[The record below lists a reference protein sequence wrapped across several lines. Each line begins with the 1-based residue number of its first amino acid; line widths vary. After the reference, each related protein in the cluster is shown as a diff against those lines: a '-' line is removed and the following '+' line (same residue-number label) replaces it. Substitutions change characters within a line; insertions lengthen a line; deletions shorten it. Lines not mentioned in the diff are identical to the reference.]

1 MFIGL
6 DIGGTKILGA
16 LFDENGVS
24 KKKEKRKTKASEGLE
39 VVQKEIFKTID
50 NLLAGI
56 KIKEIEAIGIG
67 IPGLVDREGTITF
80 SPNLPFRNYEL
91 AKILEKRYKVP
102 VFIGNDVN
110 VATVGEWMFGSG
122 KGKKNV
128 LGVFV
133 GTGIGGGIIIE
144 NELYIG
150 KNGAAGEIG
159 HINLDPNGPF
169 CGCGS
174 RGCLESLASKTAI
187 QKEIETRIYR
197 GEESLILKS
206 LKENGIL
213 KSGPLRDAYLKKD
226 VVVVE
231 AVSKAA
237 ENLGRGLASLANI
250 FNPEVIVL
258 GGGVMVELG
267 KELLPIVTREF
278 DRFAMIDI
286 AKNTE
291 IKMAKFGDDAGIIGA
306 LALAKEEMARKPK
319 SKLGE

>member
-16 LFDENGVS
+16 LFDENGIS

-50 NLLAGI
+50 NLLAEI

-91 AKILEKRYKVP
+91 AKILEKRYKIP

-187 QKEIETRIYR
+187 QKEIEARIYR
-197 GEESLILKS
+197 GEESLILKC
-206 LKENGIL
+206 L
-213 KSGPLRDAYLKKD
+213 
-226 VVVVE
+226 
-231 AVSKAA
+231 
-237 ENLGRGLASLANI
+237 
-250 FNPEVIVL
+250 
-258 GGGVMVELG
+258 
-267 KELLPIVTREF
+267 
-278 DRFAMIDI
+278 
-286 AKNTE
+286 
-291 IKMAKFGDDAGIIGA
+291 
-306 LALAKEEMARKPK
+306 
-319 SKLGE
+319 

>member
-1 MFIGL
+1 
-6 DIGGTKILGA
+6 
-16 LFDENGVS
+16 
-24 KKKEKRKTKASEGLE
+24 
-39 VVQKEIFKTID
+39 
-50 NLLAGI
+50 
-56 KIKEIEAIGIG
+56 
-67 IPGLVDREGTITF
+67 
-80 SPNLPFRNYEL
+80 
-91 AKILEKRYKVP
+91 
-102 VFIGNDVN
+102 
-110 VATVGEWMFGSG
+110 MFGSG

-197 GEESLILKS
+197 GEESLIIKS

-291 IKMAKFGDDAGIIGA
+291 IKMAKLGDDAGIIGA
-306 LALAKEEMARKPK
+306 LALAKEEMAKKPK

>member
-39 VVQKEIFKTID
+39 VVQKEIIKTID

-291 IKMAKFGDDAGIIGA
+291 IKMAKLGDDAGIIGA
-306 LALAKEEMARKPK
+306 LALAKEEMAKKPK